1 MQKVEK
7 MQKSF
12 ILFGRPVSK
21 FNETQKRLQGKDVVT
36 IIQAKTIYWNFK
48 ASLLYLVLHC

>member
-12 ILFGRPVSK
+12 ILFGRPVCK

-36 IIQAKTIYWNFK
+36 IIQAKTIYWDFK